1 MWKIK
6 IIYSSFPTIGIRLM
20 YFYQSDLVHFLTGSE
35 SSITL
40 KLPPASVYFSSCS
53 LLSKRPRHHN
63 KDFTQRDRVTCD
75 SVHFVTG
82 SESKNI
88 KIGTLKLPP
97 KRYLAHTPFYQSDLV
112 HFVTGS
118 NFDQVKM
125 QKAVIKALPR
135 KRIFK
140 PMLASIK
147 KTEAIIIKT
156 FHKVIGSSV
165 HFVTGSESKNI
176 KIGTLKLPPKRYLT
190 HTPFYQSNL
199 VHFLTGSAWQ
209 RFLRVT
215 GQNVKNKNNILKLF
229 PQAVF
234 INKDF
239 SQSEPGQM

>member
-20 YFYQSDLVHFLTGSE
+20 YFYQSDLVHFVTGSE

-75 SVHFVTG
+75 
-82 SESKNI
+82 
-88 KIGTLKLPP
+88 
-97 KRYLAHTPFYQSDLV
+97 
-112 HFVTGS
+112 
-118 NFDQVKM
+118 
-125 QKAVIKALPR
+125 
-135 KRIFK
+135 
-140 PMLASIK
+140 
-147 KTEAIIIKT
+147 
-156 FHKVIGSSV
+156 SV